1 MSSFLTSALAA
12 LALCLVVGFASL
24 AEFALT
30 FVSRRRLRDR
40 AYHGDRG
47 ARAALRLGRDPDG
60 FVVATRLVVMLAII
74 LAGVWCGESIA
85 SRTRTGASG
94 GADRDEAVATVAAVA
109 GLAIAALLF
118 GDLLPRSLARSRP
131 ETFASLLGRSMWG
144 ASRLVSPLAGGYR
157 RLGRLLTRWLGGR
170 GAASPPTTEQRI
182 KELMFEGV
190 ESGDL
195 DESKHMILNRAIR
208 FCDRRARALMTPRDE
223 VVWLD
228 VRDQPDE
235 IHAKIAS
242 SMNTSFPVCD
252 GTLDNLLG
260 MVDLKELLARGAES
274 RRFRFKGLLTLPA
287 FIYEGARGPR
297 ILEVLKKSAARS
309 AVVLDEFGSVVGLLT
324 LTDVQEAILGAM
336 SENSAEDQ
344 PMAVKRPDGSW
355 LLDGRMPID
364 EFFDLLRVD
373 EPPDGEFDTLGG
385 LVVTKLGHIPRVGE
399 SIERLGLRFEV
410 VDMDSNRV
418 HRVVVHPPGRRG
430 RS

>member
-1 MSSFLTSALAA
+1 MTSIVTSALVI
-12 LALCLVVGFASL
+12 LALCLVVGFSSL

-40 AYHGDRG
+40 AFHGDRG
-47 ARAALRLGRDPDG
+47 ARAALRIGRDADG
-60 FVVATRLVVMLAII
+60 VAVAARLVGMFAII

-85 SRTRTGASG
+85 WRTDESGRTSQ
-94 GADRDEAVATVAAVA
+94 DEAVATVAAVA
-109 GLAIAALLF
+109 GLAIAVLVF

-131 ETFASLLGRSMWG
+131 ETVASLLGRATWRT
-144 ASRLVSPLAGGYR
+144 ARLASPLAAGYR
-157 RLGRLLTRWLGGR
+157 RAGRLLARWLGGR
-170 GAASPPTTEQRI
+170 GADPPPTTEQRI
-182 KELMFEGV
+182 KDLMLEGL

-195 DESKHMILNRAIR
+195 DESKHLILKRAMR
-208 FCDRRARALMTPRDE
+208 FCDRRARAMMTPRDE

-228 VRDQPDE
+228 VRDQPE
-235 IHAKIAS
+235 AIHAKIAS
-242 SMNTSFPVCD
+242 SMNTTFPVCD

-260 MVDLKELLARGAES
+260 MVDLKELLARGAED
-274 RRFRFKGLLTLPA
+274 RPFRFKGLLTLPA
-287 FIYEGARGPR
+287 FIYAGARGPR
-297 ILEVLKKSAARS
+297 VLEVLKKSAARS
-309 AVVLDEFGSVVGLLT
+309 AVVLDEFGSIVGLLT
-324 LTDVQEAILGAM
+324 LTDVQEAILGAIV
-336 SENSAEDQ
+336 ENPDDDQ
-344 PMAVKRPDGSW
+344 PMAVRRPDGSW

-410 VDMDSNRV
+410 VEMDSNRV
-418 HRVVVHPPGRRG
+418 HRVLIHPPNRHP